1 MFPGKMTICDVPKE
15 LKGEDFTHHRN
26 HHTMGSAKDH
36 TSQGSRWYAAFASF
50 ELWNRH
56 PLMRNYSTEGVLMTQ
71 LRNHSI
77 GLCPPC
83 STAYEMWCAITAK
96 HMWKAPGSD
105 TKGEPWA
112 MFFDELITVDGV
124 TDWASAFHY
133 WLNIITDVDPSE
145 EGLHNND
152 LRMACKMDALSED
165 VNKAVP
171 FTTAASGK
179 WKDACRSNTKRAKS
193 IEEHNIVANRRGL
206 FGDQRVKVVSKKRMR
221 DEAAAWPSPEL
232 VRSFRSCGHC
242 RLSTEEGRMHL
253 GYCRDCWEE
262 WNSPDD
268 EYWGA
273 LELSAQQDR
282 EQKQA
287 VADGL
292 LAGKIEAAEAQQA
305 AKEKADK
312 KKPDKEN
319 ADNKKADTEGAGKK
333 GAGKKGAGKKG
344 AGKKGAGKKG
354 AAKAEAAK
362 KKAPTEKAANEKT
375 TNEKAANE
383 EVSAP
388 PGSSKLTT
396 RPTRRAR
403 GSLDSDASAA
413 MFTLGNE
420 LLPSST
426 FDAVCACTGAHVEGN
441 WGRQNG
447 FWDNKGEISAATYDA
462 TTKCWAY
469 SIEWKDSNPEDS
481 KWHFG
486 EKVKCIRG
494 I

>member
-1 MFPGKMTICDVPKE
+1 MAMMRSYRRKIDQAQHVPMHAIYGKGSVLGQRMFPGKMTICDVPKE

-83 STAYEMWCAITAK
+83 STACEMWCAITAK
-96 HMWKAPGSD
+96 HMWTAPGSK

-262 WNSPDD
+262 WNSPLDD

-333 GAGKKGAGKKG
+333 GSRQKGSRQKG
-344 AGKKGAGKKG
+344 RRQKGSRQK
-354 AAKAEAAK
+354 
-362 KKAPTEKAANEKT
+362 
-375 TNEKAANE
+375 
-383 EVSAP
+383 
-388 PGSSKLTT
+388 GSSQGG
-396 RPTRRAR
+396 
-403 GSLDSDASAA
+403 GSQEKG
-413 MFTLGNE
+413 THGE
-420 LLPSST
+420 SSQ
-426 FDAVCACTGAHVEGN
+426 
-441 WGRQNG
+441 R
-447 FWDNKGEISAATYDA
+447 
-462 TTKCWAY
+462 
-469 SIEWKDSNPEDS
+469 EDS
-481 KWHFG
+481 QREGSQRGG
-486 EKVKCIRG
+486 ECTAWFQQVDHSTNSPRPRQPG
-494 I
+494 